1 MGNLLLW
8 KGPKVRRIYHPYY
21 KWEDVAAKMYEL
33 PFDLQSEE
41 AASIELLSNPDGLL
55 DAMTDVTINWPN
67 ATEHQLTNQESNRR
81 AWLGQAACCFFA
93 GSTAYATKSAW
104 WKLTIDQRDAAN
116 DVADNVILKWEERVN
131 GVEALFII

>member
-1 MGNLLLW
+1 MR
-8 KGPKVRRIYHPYY
+8 KIYHPYY
-21 KWEDVAAKMYEL
+21 KWEDVAAKMYQP
-33 PFDLQSEE
+33 PFDLELEE
-41 AASIELLSNPDGLL
+41 SASIELLSNPDGLL
-55 DAMTDVTINWPN
+55 DAMTDVTINWPY

-104 WKLTIDQRDAAN
+104 WKLTINQRNFAN
-116 DVADNVILKWEERVN
+116 DVADRVILKWEEGFN